1 MKLLKH
7 VAALA
12 LFLVTGLLYTLLCPG
27 RADRPESVYFPL
39 AETPRPTPVIA
50 EQAKAPA
57 REWSEAE
64 VDGLA
69 SIFWASCNTDREK
82 AAYACIVWNRANHGD
97 PFPRD
102 LVGVIHQKGEF
113 QRGRVSDR
121 NRALARD
128 CLDRCAAGACNI
140 PASAVYIAREGGVLK
155 LYDINWKLVLTIK
168 L

>member
-1 MKLLKH
+1 MRLMKH
-7 VAALA
+7 VAALC
-12 LFLVTGLLYTLLCPG
+12 LFLTAGLLYTVLYPV
-27 RADRPESVYFPL
+27 RAEAPECVSFEIV
-39 AETPRPTPVIA
+39 ATPKPEPVVMDVPV
-50 EQAKAPA
+50 PA
-57 REWSEAE
+57 LEWSEAE

-69 SIFWASCNTDREK
+69 SIFWASCNSEREK
-82 AAYACIVWNRANHGD
+82 RAYATVVWNRAHHGD

-140 PASAVYIAREGGVLK
+140 PASAVYIAREGGVLR